1 MATPTTGLS
10 PRPSATGPAPFK
22 APSCPQQT
30 RHFQPAA
37 GLVREPAGSFPSTP
51 DPCCSLSAPSAAATP
66 PISFRS
72 PPQSRRS
79 SPATSAR
86 EARRSPAPA
95 PATLPRPH
103 LPLESP
109 HQMPDLLVRR
119 RAAES
124 PKFAPHGFR
133 AQTLA
138 GGVEGGDSRRRVPG
152 ASRAAIIAGRLLGV
166 VVSGASG
173 SLEMG
178 QSGEGRGAVPHSM
191 LGSGPEPVLPVDEP
205 VRLRG
210 RKGDRRG

>member
-1 MATPTTGLS
+1 MATPTTGFFSPPLRHGSRPFQGPLLS
-10 PRPSATGPAPFK
+10 SADAALPTCWGLRPRVSRQLSLHPAL
-22 APSCPQQT
+22 S
-30 RHFQPAA
+30 
-37 GLVREPAGSFPSTP
+37 
-51 DPCCSLSAPSAAATP
+51 CCSLSAPSAAATP

-86 EARRSPAPA
+86 DARRSPAPA
-95 PATLPRPH
+95 PATLPRSH

-138 GGVEGGDSRRRVPG
+138 GGVEGGDSRRRIPG

-166 VVSGASG
+166 VVSGA
-173 SLEMG
+173 
-178 QSGEGRGAVPHSM
+178 
-191 LGSGPEPVLPVDEP
+191 
-205 VRLRG
+205 
-210 RKGDRRG
+210 